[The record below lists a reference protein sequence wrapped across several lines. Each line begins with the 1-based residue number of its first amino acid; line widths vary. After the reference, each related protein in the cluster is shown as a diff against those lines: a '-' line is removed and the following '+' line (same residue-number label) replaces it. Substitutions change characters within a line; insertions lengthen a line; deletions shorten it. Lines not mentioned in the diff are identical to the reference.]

1 MGRKGGRRLTPSDAE
16 TLKRFAAVESLLDVA
31 SSDQQV
37 CFIFKQFLCSLKKN
51 NSHSIFR
58 FCLKGKI
65 E

>member
-37 CFIFKQFLCSLKKN
+37 CFILKQF
-51 NSHSIFR
+51 FVV
-58 FCLKGKI
+58 
-65 E
+65 